1 MSYLIPALA
10 PEAHHEHSIEIEKS
24 RFIAWLALAPTPDGM
39 ARLLAQARLVHPNAR
54 HHCTAFI
61 AGAPNEQNAIGFSD
75 DGEPGGTAGRPMYQ
89 VLEGS
94 GVGQVA
100 CVVIRYFGG
109 IKLGTGGLARAYS
122 RAVLEGLEQLPT
134 ATFTPRTPRRLKIG
148 FALEADVRHWLTG
161 YEVPVE
167 GSDYVADGVILTAG
181 WPTSD
186 TPPPLE
192 ELRAR
197 LKGALEVID
206 ETT

>member
-1 MSYLIPALA
+1 MTYLIPALA

-24 RFIAWLALAPTPDGM
+24 RFIAWLAHAPTPEGM
-39 ARLLAQARLVHPNAR
+39 TRLLAQAHLAHPNAR

-109 IKLGTGGLARAYS
+109 IKLGTGGLVKAYTETVQ
-122 RAVLEGLEQLPT
+122 AVLAAIERVE
-134 ATFTPRTPRRLKIG
+134 KIETIG
-148 FALEADVRHWLTG
+148 VLVELG
-161 YEVPVE
+161 YEVYEVCKRHIEALGAQIEAEDFGAHVE
-167 GSDYVADGVILTAG
+167 LILRLDEERFAELFTTLKDA
-181 WPTSD
+181 TSG
-186 TPPPLE
+186 
-192 ELRAR
+192 RALIER
-197 LKGALEVID
+197 ID
-206 ETT
+206 

>member
-24 RFIAWLALAPTPDGM
+24 RFIAWLAHAPTSDGM
-39 ARLLAQARLVHPNAR
+39 ARLLARAHLTHPNAR

-134 ATFTPRTPRRLKIG
+134 TTFTPRTPRRFKVG
-148 FALEADVRHWLTG
+148 FAHEADIRHWLSSYG
-161 YEVPVE
+161 VPID
-167 GSDYVADGVILTAG
+167 GGDYTADGVILTAG
-181 WPTSD
+181 WPLGG

-197 LKGALEVID
+197 LKGALQVLD
-206 ETT
+206 ETS

>member
-39 ARLLAQARLVHPNAR
+39 ARLLAQAHLEHPNAR

-148 FALEADVRHWLTG
+148 FAHEADVRHWLTG

-197 LKGALEVID
+197 LKGALEVLED
-206 ETT
+206 RS

>member
-1 MSYLIPALA
+1 MSYQIPALA

-24 RFIAWLALAPTPDGM
+24 RFIAWLAHAPTPDAM
-39 ARLLAQARLVHPNAR
+39 TRLLEQAHLAHPNAC

-94 GVGQVA
+94 GVGQIA

-122 RAVLEGLEQLPT
+122 RAVLDALERLPT
-134 ATFTPRTPRRLKIG
+134 TTFTPRTPRRLKVG
-148 FALEADVRHWLTG
+148 FAHEADVRHWLNG
-161 YEVPVE
+161 YDVPVDA
-167 GSDYVADGVILTAG
+167 SDYAADGVVLTAG
-181 WPTSD
+181 WPQGGAQ
-186 TPPPLE
+186 PPLE
-192 ELRAR
+192 ELHAR
-197 LKGALEVID
+197 LKGALEVLED
-206 ETT
+206 QG